1 MGTFDTSNLLLPIM
15 LALPG
20 LFVWLG
26 TQARRDRSRI
36 KQMKVDIDEH
46 ERWAIL
52 SRRSRRLHND
62 EWHPTG
68 EGRITIPDLPAS
80 MTREE
85 ESDE

>member
-1 MGTFDTSNLLLPIM
+1 MGTLDTSNLLLPIL

-36 KQMKVDIDEH
+36 RQMKIDIDEH
-46 ERWAIL
+46 EKWAIQ
-52 SRRSRRLHND
+52 SRRTRRLHND
-62 EWHPTG
+62 EWHPRG
-68 EGRITIPDLPAS
+68 EGGIDIPDLPSS

-85 ESDE
+85 DYDA